1 MKKALVVVVVFVA
14 SGISYVAAGPFVTIN
29 DIRSA
34 IKQGDSEALSS
45 SVDFPVLRSN
55 LKEQLN
61 ALMVKELASEIDDNP
76 FAALGM
82 AVTAKLTD
90 GIVETFVTPYGLA
103 HLMSGERPS
112 RSEKKATSSAPLN
125 GKLFRNVRYSYDS
138 VSKFS
143 AWVKDDVGGE
153 IRFVFSRDGISWKLS
168 NIILPDS
175 LFRNS
180 GT

>member
-1 MKKALVVVVVFVA
+1 MKKALVAVVIFVA
-14 SGISYVAAGPFVTIN
+14 SGVGYVAAGPFITIN
-29 DIRSA
+29 DIRST

-61 ALMVKELASEIDDNP
+61 ALMMKELASQIDDNP

-82 AVTAKLTD
+82 AVAAKLTD
-90 GIVETFVTPYGLA
+90 GIVDTLVTPYGLA
-103 HLMSGERPS
+103 RLMSGERPS
-112 RSEKKATSSAPLN
+112 RSGEKPTASEPPG
-125 GKLFRNVRYSYDS
+125 GKLLRDVRYRYDS

-143 AWVKDDVGGE
+143 AWVKKDQGGE
-153 IRFVFSRDGISWKLS
+153 ICFVFSRDGISWKLS
-168 NIILPDS
+168 NIILPES
-175 LFRNS
+175 LFRNG